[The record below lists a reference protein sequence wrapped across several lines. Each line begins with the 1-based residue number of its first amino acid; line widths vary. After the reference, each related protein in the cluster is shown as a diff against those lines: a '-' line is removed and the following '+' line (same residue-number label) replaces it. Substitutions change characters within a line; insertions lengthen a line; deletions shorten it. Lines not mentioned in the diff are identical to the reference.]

1 MRIVEINQAA
11 LARATDDWEEKA
23 SIAQLMD
30 LNCYVSDMRSMYGIQ
45 LYLLDARQAAV
56 VDHNKYLMFL
66 LKWG

>member
-1 MRIVEINQAA
+1 MRVVDVNKDA
-11 LARATDDWEEKA
+11 LARATYDWEEKA

-30 LNCYVSDMRSMYGIQ
+30 LNCYVNDMRSLYGIQ
-45 LYLLDARQAAV
+45 LYPLDVRQAVV